1 MGARAR
7 RNGGLND
14 DVVVLRSRLFAQRIS
29 SRNIGGEY
37 TRIIGTVRDPEKAA
51 RLTAQGIGGHAIET
65 MIFDGTGARAPVE
78 ITACLAETDYVLIS
92 APPDEAGDPVLRC
105 FGDALAAS
113 QRLSSLVY
121 LSTLGVYGNHD
132 GRWIDETA
140 TPAPHMART
149 QARLAAEEAW
159 QDLGKRACK
168 PVAILRLAGIYG
180 PGQNAIRN
188 VVRGTARR
196 IAKPG
201 QVFNRI
207 HVADIAQAIA
217 AAFARRGDGVFNVCD
232 DEPTP
237 PGDPIAFAADLIG
250 VAPPKEIPFDEAAKQ
265 MTPMALS
272 FYADSRRVRNDRL
285 KRDLGV
291 RLRYPNYRVALQ
303 ALLEAGEADAARV
316 D

>member
-1 MGARAR
+1 MTTLFCF
-7 RNGGLND
+7 GLGYSATHVIAEHGD
-14 DVVVLRSRLFAQRIS
+14 TYVRILGS
-29 SRNIGGEY
+29 
-37 TRIIGTVRDPEKAA
+37 VRDPEKAA
-51 RLTAQGIGGHAIET
+51 RLARQGIGGHKIET
-65 MIFDGTGARAPVE
+65 MIFDGSDA
-78 ITACLAETDYVLIS
+78 TAAIADSLAETDHVLIS
-92 APPDEAGDPVLRC
+92 APPGEAGDPVLRC
-105 FGDALAAS
+105 FGGALGAS
-113 QRLSSLVY
+113 ARLSSLVY

-132 GRWIDETA
+132 GRWIDETT
-140 TPAPHMART
+140 TPAPRMART

-159 QDLGKRACK
+159 QDFSKRTGK

-207 HVADIAQAIA
+207 HVADIAQAIV
-217 AAFARRGDGVFNVCD
+217 AAFARRADGVFNVCD

-237 PGDPIAFAADLIG
+237 PGDPIVFAADLIG
-250 VAPPKEIPFDEAAKQ
+250 VGPPKEIPFDEAAKQ

-272 FYADSRRVRNDRL
+272 FYADNRRVRNDRL

-303 ALLEAGEADAARV
+303 ALFEAGEAEVARV